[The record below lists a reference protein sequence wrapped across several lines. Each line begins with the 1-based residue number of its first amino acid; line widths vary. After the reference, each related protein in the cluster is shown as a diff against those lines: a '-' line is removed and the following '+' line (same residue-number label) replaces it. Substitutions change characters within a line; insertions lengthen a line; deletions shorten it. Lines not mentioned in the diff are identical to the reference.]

1 MGERNDIA
9 NAALFLASDAASYI
23 TGHIMVVDGGIVHSF
38 PNFPLGNKDFVKM
51 WSSGAKLW
59 FIILSLF
66 I

>member
-51 WSSGAKLW
+51 WSSGAKL
-59 FIILSLF
+59 
-66 I
+66 